1 MMPGREWK
9 LSKGDHDEEEV
20 DENRKEDGDC
30 PQGVLGLKELP
41 GKEEIRKSV
50 HRGENGT
57 KDNNLANCRLK
68 MSLLRC
74 S

>member
-41 GKEEIRKSV
+41 GKEEIRKCV
-50 HRGENGT
+50 HRGENSS
-57 KDNNLANCRLK
+57 KDNDLAK
-68 MSLLRC
+68 
-74 S
+74 